1 VLLKNL
7 VIPAQYAQ
15 DALPVEIVFR
25 ALFHCRVLPWCTD
38 VSFPNSGPAA
48 KKFWAAICQKPEIV
62 ALSEAR
68 GLA

>member
-7 VIPAQYAQ
+7 VIPAQRRMPCR
-15 DALPVEIVFR
+15 LRLFFVPCFIVVCSLGAPMSAF
-25 ALFHCRVLPWCTD
+25 A
-38 VSFPNSGPAA
+38 NSGPAA